1 MRIDSHQLAQ
11 HLQRN
16 LSALYVIVGDETLLQ
31 IEAADRITQAARKQ
45 GYSEREVF
53 TVEPGFDWQRLLTSG
68 NSLSLFAAKRIIDL
82 RIPTGKPGV
91 EGAAALQQYC
101 ARLPQDTVS
110 IVTLPRLE
118 RNAQHSDWFAALSGA
133 GAVIGAEPVT
143 REQLPQWLRQRLA
156 LNQQDAD
163 EATLA
168 FLVDR
173 TEGNLLAARNEVEKL
188 ALLFPE
194 GRLDADQVRQ
204 AVMDVARFDVFDLTA
219 ALLVGDAAR
228 YRRTL
233 EGLQQEGEAAPLVLW
248 NLCNELRALAALLVG
263 SAAGR
268 SLQDLM
274 REQRVW
280 GPRQGPMQRA
290 VRRLRLPEVHRA
302 IARAAG
308 VDRMIKGV
316 ADGDAWQGLLALGLS
331 LCGVPL
337 MAGSS
342 RDG

>member
-1 MRIDSHQLAQ
+1 
-11 HLQRN
+11 
-16 LSALYVIVGDETLLQ
+16 
-31 IEAADRITQAARKQ
+31 
-45 GYSEREVF
+45 
-53 TVEPGFDWQRLLTSG
+53 
-68 NSLSLFAAKRIIDL
+68 
-82 RIPTGKPGV
+82 
-91 EGAAALQQYC
+91 
-101 ARLPQDTVS
+101 
-110 IVTLPRLE
+110 
-118 RNAQHSDWFAALSGA
+118 
-133 GAVIGAEPVT
+133 
-143 REQLPQWLRQRLA
+143 LA

-233 EGLQQEGEAAPLVLW
+233 EGLQQEGEAAPLILW
-248 NLCNELRALAALLVG
+248 NLCNELRALAALLAG
-263 SAAGR
+263 GAAGR

-302 IARAAG
+302 IARAAR

-342 RDG
+342 RDGYSVAN